1 MMEAELSN
9 PTQMNA
15 PVGAYS
21 HVARVPL
28 QGADLLVISGQLAA
42 NLDNDDIVA
51 QADEAFDQLRL
62 AVESFGGSMRDIIKL
77 TTFVTR
83 LERREEM
90 RALRV
95 KYFGDRFPASTL
107 VQIVALADPRAL
119 VEIEALAVI
128 RNQG

>member
-1 MMEAELSN
+1 MEVELVN
-9 PTQMNA
+9 PSEMNP

-42 NLDNDDIVA
+42 DLDNDDIVA
-51 QADEAFDQLRL
+51 QAEQAFEQLRL

-107 VQIVALADPRAL
+107 VQIVALAAPGAL
-119 VEIEALAVI
+119 LEIEALAVVS
-128 RNQG
+128 R

>member
-1 MMEAELSN
+1 MMEVELVN
-9 PTQMNA
+9 PDGMNP

-42 NLDNDDIVA
+42 DLDSDDIVA
-51 QADEAFDQLRL
+51 QAEEAFEQLRL

-95 KYFGDRFPASTL
+95 KYFGERFPASTL

-119 VEIEALAVI
+119 VEIEALAVVS
-128 RNQG
+128 R